1 MFEFVGRVPEL
12 FANGFRQIMRRG
24 DARNGVVKADA
35 PLLLLSSCRAVVGT
49 VLRVGT
55 RHGTVAAAAEVLFL
69 LWRINLHLELRE
81 HFFVG
86 RVLFLNHRNAHQ
98 APAAAT
104 TRAAHATATSLAGF
118 FLIILILIIIVVVA
132 MIIIVLDDDGFIAL
146 AMLLII
152 VQTLSPPP
160 PDLFHLFQHVQ
171 NGIGGMTLQG
181 NAIARL
187 LRHASQPLPTLFVVP
202 HRIKHVT
209 AVAAK

>member
-118 FLIILILIIIVVVA
+118 FLIILILIIIVVVFA
-132 MIIIVLDDDGFIAL
+132 GRQQGGRRNGGGIYRCIVFSSPSSVFWLLLVQVGRCVFLGRIIVIT
-146 AMLLII
+146 ITI
-152 VQTLSPPP
+152 VVVVKS
-160 PDLFHLFQHVQ
+160 F
-171 NGIGGMTLQG
+171 QG
-181 NAIARL
+181 NQILCLGCFGTAFLAL
-187 LRHASQPLPTLFVVP
+187 LE
-202 HRIKHVT
+202 
-209 AVAAK
+209 